1 MLGSFNKKPSNLT
14 QGGGQSSRVNLPS
27 GVNSSDSGNNAASTI
42 RNVQNGVLTQH
53 QSHGMFDDF
62 YLLVGK
68 ELRFWWKEWD
78 N

>member
-42 RNVQNGVLTQH
+42 RNVQNGAAAQPPL
-53 QSHGMFDDF
+53 HGMLDDF
-62 YLLVGK
+62 YLLV
-68 ELRFWWKEWD
+68 WK
-78 N
+78 